1 MMNIKNKESLYD
13 WCINNNKKDIVDR
26 WDYTLNKK
34 SPKEIGVNSH
44 NKFWFKCQ
52 NNINHTSELHS
63 ISGLSD
69 GRTCVSCR
77 QCNSFGQWCLDN
89 DRNDILSRW
98 DYSMNTHN
106 PFQISKS
113 SGIKCYF
120 KCPKGIHA
128 SEAKTLYSLT
138 NGKINDFVCNAC
150 NSFAQWG
157 IENIEKDFLSK
168 YWDYEKN
175 TIDPYKISYAYNGKV
190 WIKCQKH
197 DYHKSYQISCGKFS
211 TEGKRC
217 PYCAKTSGK
226 IHKYDSLG
234 YLNAKVFDIWS
245 DKNKKSPYEY
255 SPHSGQKIWWKCEN
269 KIHDD
274 YLRTIDGATKA
285 DFMCPY
291 CVSESESSKLQ
302 CKVNDYIQN
311 KYSFDVLHEHECTI
325 NPINPKTGH
334 VLPYDNEIKDLK
346 LIIEVMGEQH
356 YKPTQYNKLIAK
368 RNGTTAEKALNEL
381 QWRDEFKKQHA
392 LSLGYYYLDIPYTLE
407 YNDMYKVTIDET
419 IKQILKIN
427 Q

>member
-69 GRTCVSCR
+69 GKTCVSCR
-77 QCNSFGQWCLDN
+77 QCNSFGQW
-89 DRNDILSRW
+89 
-98 DYSMNTHN
+98 
-106 PFQISKS
+106 
-113 SGIKCYF
+113 
-120 KCPKGIHA
+120 
-128 SEAKTLYSLT
+128 
-138 NGKINDFVCNAC
+138 
-150 NSFAQWG
+150 G
-157 IENIEKDFLSK
+157 IENIGKDFLSK

-269 KIHDD
+269 KIHNN